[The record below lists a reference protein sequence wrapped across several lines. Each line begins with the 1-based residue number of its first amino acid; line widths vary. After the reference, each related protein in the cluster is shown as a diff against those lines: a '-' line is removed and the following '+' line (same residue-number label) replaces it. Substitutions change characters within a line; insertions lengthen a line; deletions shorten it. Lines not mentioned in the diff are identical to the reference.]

1 MSWFKVAYQR
11 CYNII
16 FNVWWEHLE
25 KFEMNKINMEY
36 QKTHLNVYNIVLFHF
51 GFFESLQKTFNDI
64 FMGMFLIHHYIIL

>member
-1 MSWFKVAYQR
+1 
-11 CYNII
+11 
-16 FNVWWEHLE
+16 
-25 KFEMNKINMEY
+25 MNKINMEY